1 MQALTPPPPPP
12 LPSFLLVQKVPLA
25 AKAACGLTAGA
36 LGAIVGNPA
45 DLSLIRMQ
53 ADGTLPP
60 EQRRG
65 YKNVFDA
72 LFK

>member
-1 MQALTPPPPPP
+1 MTRFCLQ
-12 LPSFLLVQKVPLA
+12 QNIPLA
-25 AKAACGLTAGA
+25 AKAASGLAAGA

-72 LFK
+72 LVKYGPRPMAT